1 MTETTYIDEII
12 EETSRQEFDGFE
24 ESEPHQLPNHFRRLR
39 KQHTHSLI
47 NTFHLKH
54 PIIHVLLFQTHPST
68 TQHNLPHAQREHRR
82 HAVRHEPAIAQPD
95 HVSRPV
101 NPVGLQQGNDALC
114 LELFGSFGSG
124 RVGVTEEDQ
133 VGNVDAEVA
142 REWGD
147 EWAPLPHCVGS
158 DSVEENERRLGV
170 GIGTLSFG
178 DPAMHYGSVAEIS
191 GGWFE
196 AGVGEGV
203 AEPPVAP
210 GGEAQTSATTTH
222 IDQLLLLLFF
232 FPPFRVL
239 ELEWSKFLVKENGMV
254 GFWWMK
260 RPSGEAYSCC
270 RVEDCDGRRSS
281 LPNYYFSISL
291 SLFLCNYLFITS
303 IFYKQMITNLN

>member
-142 REWGD
+142 RE
-147 EWAPLPHCVGS
+147 
-158 DSVEENERRLGV
+158 
-170 GIGTLSFG
+170 
-178 DPAMHYGSVAEIS
+178 
-191 GGWFE
+191 
-196 AGVGEGV
+196 
-203 AEPPVAP
+203 
-210 GGEAQTSATTTH
+210 
-222 IDQLLLLLFF
+222 
-232 FPPFRVL
+232 
-239 ELEWSKFLVKENGMV
+239 
-254 GFWWMK
+254 
-260 RPSGEAYSCC
+260 
-270 RVEDCDGRRSS
+270 
-281 LPNYYFSISL
+281 
-291 SLFLCNYLFITS
+291 
-303 IFYKQMITNLN
+303 